1 MTRTLHDFYG
11 FREELV
17 SALEA
22 DVMGPTA
29 SDEVIDEA
37 PLTHYITGILY
48 PQSGE
53 AIDPSQDI
61 DLTDDDDDTAVAD
74 PPVAM
79 ANVRYPSSMGLSFAV
94 DSSQSTQIVVRAQ
107 AGRYEQLQSM

>member
-1 MTRTLHDFYG
+1 
-11 FREELV
+11 
-17 SALEA
+17 
-22 DVMGPTA
+22 MGPAT

-53 AIDPSQDI
+53 AVDPSQDV

-79 ANVRYPSSMGLSFAV
+79 ANVRYPSSMGLSFAG
-94 DSSQSTQIVVRAQ
+94 DSSQSPQIVVQ
-107 AGRYEQLQSM
+107 VHAGRYQQLQVPATDPTG